1 MNKSE
6 FLNELEK
13 RIRVLEKN
21 EIKDILAEYSQHID
35 MRMGSGLSE
44 AEAIKDF
51 GDMDD
56 LAAEILEAYHVNPE
70 YEREAEPADTSPEL
84 EKRKGCAPVIGL
96 FVLIGRGIKKIF
108 AAIIRG
114 LKAIGGHIK
123 RFFAAAVLFIKNL
136 ISPKEKAE
144 LTDPEAIEAAEIRS
158 LEKKAKIKDK
168 TAKRAQRVKTA
179 GKAKGRCKRMISGFL
194 FACLAV
200 FVVFCLV
207 PITIG
212 GLFSIFGVGVSA
224 VLLIQGYPIAGI
236 LIVCIGLS
244 VMSISLWLLM
254 ASLLIRKKKTDREI
268 ETADEAEEAD
278 EAAEAEEIKEYII
291 EETVKEDDEQ

>member
-84 EKRKGCAPVIGL
+84 EKRKGCAPVIGI

-114 LKAIGGHIK
+114 LKSIGGHIK
-123 RFFAAAVLFIKNL
+123 RFFAAAVLFIINL
-136 ISPKEKAE
+136 FNREKKPEITDAE
-144 LTDPEAIEAAEIRS
+144 ALEAAEIR
-158 LEKKAKIKDK
+158 EQDKKRKIKDRTAKKAK
-168 TAKRAQRVKTA
+168 TAKTA
-179 GKAKGRCKRMISGFL
+179 GNAKGRCKRMISGFL

-207 PITIG
+207 PITIA
-212 GLFSIFGVGVSA
+212 GLFSIFGVGISV

-244 VMSISLWLLM
+244 VMGVSLWLLL
-254 ASLLIRKKKTDREI
+254 ASLLIRKKKEEKEPVI
-268 ETADEAEEAD
+268 DEACVED
-278 EAAEAEEIKEYII
+278 AEEINEYII